1 MRGVDHI
8 RVMMTRVDLSNT
20 FDLQLMRGDQGIRVD
35 IMAGQTELNVT
46 IIHLLTILS
55 FNK

>member
-20 FDLQLMRGDQGIRVD
+20 FDPQLMLGDQGIRVD
-35 IMAGQTELNVT
+35 IMAGQTESNAT
-46 IIHLLTILS
+46 IIHI
-55 FNK
+55 